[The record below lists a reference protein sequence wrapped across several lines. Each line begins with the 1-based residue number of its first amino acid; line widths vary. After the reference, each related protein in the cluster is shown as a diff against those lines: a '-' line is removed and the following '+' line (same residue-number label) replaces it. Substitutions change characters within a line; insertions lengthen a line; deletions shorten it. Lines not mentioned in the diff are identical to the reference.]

1 MGQTVFAVYDDASL
15 TVTGNPARFAKAEV
29 KAVCRGTLTIELKA
43 RTQLSV
49 QLFEFMF
56 AIPINP
62 QTLRPIHQDT
72 KIPKEGSLDDSLA
85 AVLKERAEALIILP
99 YPPFGLR
106 NSRRS

>member
-15 TVTGNPARFAKAEV
+15 TVTGNPARFAKAEA

-62 QTLRPIHQDT
+62 QTLRRQYT